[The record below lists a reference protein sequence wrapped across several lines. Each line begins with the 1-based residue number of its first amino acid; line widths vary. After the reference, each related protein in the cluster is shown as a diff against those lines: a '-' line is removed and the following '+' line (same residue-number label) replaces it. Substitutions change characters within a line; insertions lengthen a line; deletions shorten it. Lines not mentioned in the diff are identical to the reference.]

1 MMENPITYAINK
13 TKFVIPR
20 QILEKAF
27 ITNGGRHRYRESRS
41 LDSFIREHVIENRV
55 APDIE
60 LLGSTFIQLPIKSSW
75 ISNQGNGEFL
85 IRVPMA
91 ATQGRVITRVT
102 SVEFGHGSTGALG
115 VYSTFNSNAALN
127 NAKKV
132 LDTAIPTT
140 MTGTPHIELLD
151 NNVIYV
157 TDIMFSGFNL
167 FLNCYLSADENFNNL
182 PKPAWMPF
190 SKLVELATKA
200 YIWTELTVNIDR
212 AQLDGGQEL
221 GKFADIV
228 DGYSDAA
235 EQYEEF
241 FKDRW
246 KKIQI
251 MADPKSKERH
261 LRSLVGKL

>member
-1 MMENPITYAINK
+1 MENPITYAINK
-13 TKFVIPR
+13 IKFIIPR

-27 ITNGGRHRYRESRS
+27 INNGGRHRYRESRS

-55 APDIE
+55 TVDIE
-60 LLGSTFIQLPIKSSW
+60 LLGSTFIQLPVKSSW
-75 ISNQGNGEFL
+75 ISNQGNGEYI
-85 IRVPMA
+85 IRVPMS

-102 SVEFGHGSTGALG
+102 SVELGHGNTGALG
-115 VYSTFNSNAALN
+115 VYSSFNTNASLN
-127 NAKKV
+127 AAKKV
-132 LDTAIPTT
+132 LDSALPTP
-140 MTGTPHIELLD
+140 MTGTPYVELLD
-151 NNVIYV
+151 NNEIYV
-157 TDIMFSGFNL
+157 TDILFSGFNL
-167 FLNCYLSADENFNNL
+167 FVNCYLAADENFNNL
-182 PKPAWMPF
+182 PKPAWVAF
-190 SKLVELATKA
+190 AKLCELACKA

-228 DGYSDAA
+228 DNYSDAY

-241 FKDRW
+241 FKERW

-261 LRSLVGKL
+261 LRGLVGKL